1 MIFSTAAAFL
11 AFIGRDICI
20 YKQYEFW
27 GPIYLVGAQ
36 KVKKSGSKTIFL

>member
-11 AFIGRDICI
+11 ACIGRDI
-20 YKQYEFW
+20 YKQYAFW
-27 GPIYLVGAQ
+27 GPIYLVGAP